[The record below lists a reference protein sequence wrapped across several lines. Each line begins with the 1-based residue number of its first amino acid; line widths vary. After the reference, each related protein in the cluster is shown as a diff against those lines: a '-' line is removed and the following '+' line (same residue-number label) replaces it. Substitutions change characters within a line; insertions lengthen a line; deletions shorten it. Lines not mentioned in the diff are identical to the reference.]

1 MAEITEEMIEQ
12 ELWKMAQE
20 KGLSATPMSKLEAL
34 RTLIDFKQKQA
45 DKP

>member
-20 KGLSATPMSKLEAL
+20 RGLSATPMSRLEAL
-34 RTLIDFKQKQA
+34 RTLIDFRRKRA